1 MDVFIKVVG
10 VGGGGISAVNHMY
23 SSGMGGVE
31 FIAIDTDARSLR
43 ACKADCKL
51 NIAETP
57 AEGAGGGPAFGERAA
72 GENRERIR
80 AALKGAGMVIIVAG
94 MGGKTGT
101 GAAPVVAEIARDLGI
116 FLTIGV
122 VTRPFEFEGAEPAR
136 RAREGIDRLTGRV
149 NTLVL
154 ISDERLRYLMPT
166 LTPANAFAAADEMLR
181 RVVQGLSDPL
191 AVPCWVNLDFH
202 DVIYFMEGPGVAYA
216 GLGRAS
222 GEGCIE
228 RATQQAASA
237 LLEASLAGAR
247 KLILSFRVRQNP
259 GLECI
264 EKTFKLL
271 DAGHKKEPD
280 IVLGV
285 CQDERL
291 EDGAQL
297 VLIATDF
304 EQAAGPAAA
313 ARPPLP
319 DAAH

>member
-23 SSGMGGVE
+23 SSGMGG
-31 FIAIDTDARSLR
+31 
-43 ACKADCKL
+43 
-51 NIAETP
+51 
-57 AEGAGGGPAFGERAA
+57 
-72 GENRERIR
+72 
-80 AALKGAGMVIIVAG
+80 
-94 MGGKTGT
+94 KTGT
-101 GAAPVVAEIARDLGI
+101 GAAPVVAEIARGLGI

-122 VTRPFEFEGAEPAR
+122 VTRPFEFEGAEPAL

-202 DVIYFMEGPGVAYA
+202 DLLYFMQGPGVAYA
-216 GLGRAS
+216 ALGRGS
-222 GEGCIE
+222 GEGCIAE
-228 RATQQAASA
+228 AMQQAASA
-237 LLEASLAGAR
+237 LLEAPLAGAR
-247 KLILSFRVRQNP
+247 KLILSFRVRQTT
-259 GLECI
+259 GLGGI
-264 EKTFKLL
+264 EETIKML
-271 DAGHKKEPD
+271 DARHKKEPD
-280 IVLGV
+280 IVWGV

-291 EDGAQL
+291 GDDAQL
-297 VLIATDF
+297 VLIGTDF

-319 DAAH
+319 DAAAH